1 MAEGAPLLR
10 EYAVYPVS
18 RVRIPLSPP
27 NTYFEETLLFL
38 RLVYY
43 LIGKVVYRNSGK
55 RQDKVILW
63 GAPGSFWSGR
73 TRSYFIKK
81 GIEYQEVFPS
91 NQRYTDEIIP
101 LVGYLAFPIHELED
115 GTVIQDGTDIMDY
128 FEKHVPEPYMVP
140 VTPLQ
145 RSVAWLLELFGC
157 DLFFIPAMHYRWN
170 FPEQKEFLDNEF
182 ARALTY
188 RKDKVGQQ
196 EAIKPAQDFF
206 SDFPKI
212 MGITEETIPA
222 IEGSHIECL
231 KILNEHFAHN
241 PYLLGGRPSVADFGL
256 IGPMFAHLGRDPVPA
271 SLMKN
276 IAPHVYRWTERMF
289 ESNKLDGEFMETAY
303 EYPENDELP
312 QTLIPFLEYL
322 FRDCGPQLQGML
334 DVFNK
339 WVEDDPSRPVG
350 TLIQTDPDAPIGA
363 HPRIGDYDFKLRG
376 ICIHSQAFSNVVYHF
391 QRVLDVI
398 AALSN
403 DGKIRFD
410 SLMKNVG
417 GDSLMSTK
425 LSRRIKSEHY
435 CFMLS

>member
-1 MAEGAPLLR
+1 
-10 EYAVYPVS
+10 
-18 RVRIPLSPP
+18 
-27 NTYFEETLLFL
+27 
-38 RLVYY
+38 
-43 LIGKVVYRNSGK
+43 
-55 RQDKVILW
+55 
-63 GAPGSFWSGR
+63 
-73 TRSYFIKK
+73 
-81 GIEYQEVFPS
+81 
-91 NQRYTDEIIP
+91 
-101 LVGYLAFPIHELED
+101 
-115 GTVIQDGTDIMDY
+115 
-128 FEKHVPEPYMVP
+128 
-140 VTPLQ
+140 
-145 RSVAWLLELFGC
+145 
-157 DLFFIPAMHYRWN
+157 
-170 FPEQKEFLDNEF
+170 
-182 ARALTY
+182 
-188 RKDKVGQQ
+188 
-196 EAIKPAQDFF
+196 
-206 SDFPKI
+206 

-398 AALSN
+398 AALNN